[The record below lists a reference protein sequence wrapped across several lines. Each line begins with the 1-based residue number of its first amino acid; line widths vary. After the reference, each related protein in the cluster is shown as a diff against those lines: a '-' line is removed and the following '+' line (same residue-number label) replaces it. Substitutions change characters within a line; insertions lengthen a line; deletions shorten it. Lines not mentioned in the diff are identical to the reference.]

1 MTDLIHV
8 TSVLQFVG
16 IRSSFEFLKP
26 ADREFYLGRG
36 KMIHKATEFYDKGTL
51 DESLLDERI
60 IPYVEAYKLFRLEV
74 RGIVKH
80 SELAVSSDKYG
91 YKGRIDRVIRASNL
105 YDGEVI
111 FDIKTTS
118 SDTATRLQLS
128 AYQIAY
134 GFGSFAQPTRRGVV
148 ELKDNGKY
156 ECPRLYDRYEDQID
170 AAGWHNALSLCKWR
184 MRYDKMPDRDD
195 KKEESNEHA
204 EG

>member
-60 IPYVEAYKLFRLEV
+60 IPYIEAYKLFRLEV
-74 RGIVKH
+74 KGKVKH
-80 SELAVSSDKYG
+80 SELAISSKAYG
-91 YKGRIDRVIRASNL
+91 YQGRIDRVIRGSNL
-105 YDGEVI
+105 YDGNII

-118 SDTATRLQLS
+118 ADTATRLQLS
-128 AYQIAY
+128 AYQYAY
-134 GFGSFAQPTRRGVV
+134 CNSNRVAARRGVI
-148 ELKDNGKY
+148 ELKDTGKY
-156 ECPRLYDRYEDQID
+156 SVYLYSMVEDFADGD
-170 AAGWHNALSLCKWR
+170 AWLTALKLCKWR
-184 MRYDKMPDRDD
+184 MRYDKMPERDD
-195 KKEESNEHA
+195 NKEDSNEHE

>member
-60 IPYVEAYKLFRLEV
+60 IPYIEAYKLFRLEV
-74 RGIVKH
+74 GGTVKH
-80 SELAVSSDKYG
+80 SELAVASKVYG
-91 YKGRIDRVIRASNL
+91 YQGRIDRVIRGSNL
-105 YDGEVI
+105 YKGDII

-118 SDTATRLQLS
+118 GDTATRLQLS
-128 AYQIAY
+128 AYQYAY
-134 GFGSFAQPTRRGVV
+134 GNRGSTGRGVI
-148 ELKDNGKY
+148 ELKDTGKY
-156 ECPRLYDRYEDQID
+156 SAHLYPPVEDFAD
-170 AAGWHNALSLCKWR
+170 GEAWLTTLKLCKWR
-184 MRYDKMPDRDD
+184 MRYDKMPERDD
-195 KKEESNEHA
+195 KKEDSNEHE

>member
-51 DESLLDERI
+51 DESVMDERI

-74 RGIVKH
+74 GGFVKH
-80 SELAVSSDKYG
+80 SELAVSSETYG
-91 YKGRIDRVIRASNL
+91 YQGRIDRVIRGSNL
-105 YDGEVI
+105 YAGDII

-128 AYQIAY
+128 AYQFAY
-134 GFGSFAQPTRRGVV
+134 GNRERTRRGVI
-148 ELKDNGKY
+148 ELKDSGKY
-156 ECPRLYDRYEDQID
+156 SSHLYDKSEDSID
-170 AAGWHNALSLCKWR
+170 ADAWIKTLNLCKWR
-184 MRYDKMPDRDD
+184 MRYDKMPERDD
-195 KKEESNEHA
+195 KKEEINEHA
-204 EG
+204 DAEG